1 MDMNQQRIQ
10 TVLTAK
16 EIVFDAID
24 IAAPGMEDMRRFMRE
39 NGRKKEGQKNVLPP
53 QIFNGEQYRGV

>member
-1 MDMNQQRIQ
+1 MNQQRIQ